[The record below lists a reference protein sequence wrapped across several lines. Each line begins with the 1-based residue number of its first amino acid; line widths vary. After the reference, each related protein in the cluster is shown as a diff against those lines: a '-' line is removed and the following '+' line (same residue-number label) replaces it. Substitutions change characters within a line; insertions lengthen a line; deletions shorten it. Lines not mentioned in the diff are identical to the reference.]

1 MKALA
6 VVTSRAGLELLALGG
21 ASLSFSTDVAQ
32 ECAAHGAAP
41 AYVWEDPLYE
51 KSPAEAGLRAIEAAV
66 RESGAD
72 LLVLAADSRGREWT
86 PRLAARLAAGICTE
100 CTAVAV
106 AGDRVRCERPVYGGK
121 ATAVVELTS
130 PVKVIGVRAGV
141 LAAPESAGA
150 GAAPVALTGVDTSGS
165 ERWPVRV
172 ERVAEASEGPSLQDA
187 KVIVSGGRGLGGAE
201 NFAILKELADVLG
214 AAVGASRAAVDEG
227 WVPASWQI
235 GQTGKTVRPDLYIAV
250 GISGASQHMAGVAA
264 AKNIA
269 AINTDKDAPI
279 FEQARLGLVGDYREV
294 LPPLIAACR
303 ELLGK

>member
-1 MKALA
+1 VKALA
-6 VVTSRAGLELLALGG
+6 VVTGRGALELLALGG
-21 ASLSFSTDVAQ
+21 ASLAFSADVAQ
-32 ECAAHGAAP
+32 ECAARGASP

-51 KSPAEAGLRAIEAAV
+51 QAAAEAGLRAVEAAV
-66 RESGAD
+66 KASGAD
-72 LLVLAADSRGREWT
+72 LVLFPADSRGREWA
-86 PRLAARLAAGICTE
+86 PRLAARLGAGICTE
-100 CTAVAV
+100 CTGVEV
-106 AGDRVRCERPVYGGK
+106 AGDTLRCQRPVFGGK

-130 PVKVIGVRAGV
+130 PVKVVGVRAGV
-141 LAAPESAGA
+141 LAAPAASAG
-150 GAAPVALTGVDTSGS
+150 GSPTALAVDTSGS
-165 ERWPVRV
+165 ERWPRRV
-172 ERVAEASEGPSLQDA
+172 EKVAEASTGPSLQDA
-187 KVIVSGGRGLGGAE
+187 KIIVSGGRGLGGAE

>member
-6 VVTSRAGLELLALGG
+6 VVTGRGGLELLALGG
-21 ASLSFSTDVAQ
+21 ASLSFTADVAQ
-32 ECAAHGAAP
+32 ECAARGASP

-51 KSPAEAGLRAIEAAV
+51 RSGAEAGLRAIEAAV
-66 RESGAD
+66 RAAGAD
-72 LLVLAADSRGREWT
+72 VVVLAADARGRDWA
-86 PRLAARLAAGICTE
+86 PRLAARLGAGICTE
-100 CTAVAV
+100 CTGVEV
-106 AGDRVRCERPVYGGK
+106 AGDGLRCQRPVYGGK
-121 ATAVVELTS
+121 ATAVFELKT

-141 LAAPESAGA
+141 LGEPAAGSG
-150 GAAPVALTGVDTSGS
+150 GGAPVALAVDTAGS
-165 ERWPVRV
+165 ERWPQRV
-172 ERVAEASEGPSLQDA
+172 EKVAEQSEGPSLQDA
-187 KVIVSGGRGLGGAE
+187 KVIVSGGRGLGGAD

-227 WVPASWQI
+227 WVPPSWQI